1 MMKKRMEASNALRY
15 LCLFFVIVFGLS
27 TIVATGGGGGGGSSS
42 GSGTGTLS
50 LSLSDATTD
59 EYNAVYVTVREVQ
72 VHMPL
77 GNWTVVASPNQ
88 TYNLLGLVNGVKEQ
102 LGIAVLQ
109 SGDYT
114 QMRLIIGDT
123 PDSGINILSESH
135 PYANYIIDE
144 FNVYHELKI
153 PSGYQTGVKIVQ
165 GFSININQTTELILD
180 FDASRSIVKAGSS
193 GKWLL
198 KPTIKVL
205 NTDDYAVVSGLITD
219 SNVILLEGV
228 LVTAQI
234 YNPSASDPKDR
245 VTVRASTLTDQNG
258 NYAIFLKPGTYNIV
272 TYKDQYGPVCAKHS
286 AASKSTH
293 TLDFTLDAAS
303 TGTGTVLGDVD
314 ITGGSAEQHVTL
326 SFRQN
331 ALCNGSTDEI
341 EVKAINVVNSGN
353 YTEVLPAGN
362 YVGVASTFG
371 ETTKEYSVTVTQ
383 GTDTILDII
392 F

>member
-1 MMKKRMEASNALRY
+1 MMVKKEIGGLKVFRY
-15 LCLFFVIVFGLS
+15 LALLFVIAVGLA

-42 GSGTGTLS
+42 GGGTGTLS

-59 EYNAVYVTVREVQ
+59 EYNAVYVTIREVR
-72 VHMPL
+72 VHTPL
-77 GNWTVVASPNQ
+77 GNWRLVASPNK
-88 TYNLLGLVNGVKEQ
+88 TYNLLELVNGVREQ

-123 PDSGINILSESH
+123 PDNGINILSESH

-165 GFSININQTTELILD
+165 GFSIKTNQTTELILD

-205 NTDDYAVVSGLITD
+205 NTDDYAIVSGLITD
-219 SNVILLEGV
+219 GNVISLEGV

-234 YNPSASDPKDR
+234 YDSSTSDPKDK
-245 VTVRASTLTDQNG
+245 VTVRASTITEQNG

-272 TYKDQYGPVCAKHS
+272 AYKDQYEPVCTKLS
-286 AASKSTH
+286 AASNSTH
-293 TLDFTLDAAS
+293 TLDFTLSAAS
-303 TGTGTVLGDVD
+303 TGTVSGDVD

-331 ALCNGSTDEI
+331 ALCSGSSDEI
-341 EVKAINVVNSGN
+341 EVKAVNIVNSGN

-371 ETTKEYSVTVTQ
+371 ETTKEYNITVTQ
-383 GTDTILDII
+383 GLDTTLDIS